1 MNNNTQ
7 ERKKKKD
14 LPVNSD
20 APKRQQKAKIT
31 KGDVMDMSAAIMD
44 IENDTPDIA
53 TWNKK
58 IHIKDDAAGILDNK
72 SDDAKTP
79 PPTTIGIGLRQKK
92 RSKDLIMDPANKK
105 DVDEALKS
113 GLASTDEAEDL
124 Y

>member
-20 APKRQQKAKIT
+20 APKRQQKTKIT

-44 IENDTPDIA
+44 IENDTSDIA
-53 TWNKK
+53 SWNKK

-79 PPTTIGIGLRQKK
+79 QPTTIGIGPRQKK
-92 RSKDLIMDPANKK
+92 RSKDLIIDPANKK

-113 GLASTDEAEDL
+113 GLAFTDEAEDL